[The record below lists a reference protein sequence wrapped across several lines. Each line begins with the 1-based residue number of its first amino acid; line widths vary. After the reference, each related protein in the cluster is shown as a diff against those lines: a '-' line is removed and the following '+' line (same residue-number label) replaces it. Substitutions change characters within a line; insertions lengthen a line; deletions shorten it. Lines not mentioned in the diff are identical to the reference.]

1 MSRSIALLVGTRKG
15 LYVFRSDASRATWE
29 ASEPYAELAPVYH
42 ASFDPRD
49 GVSMYLAV
57 NASWGG
63 PRIEVS
69 RDRGRTWKA
78 VANPAFPAGGDRAF
92 SRTWHI
98 EPGHAKEPNVVWA
111 GTEPA
116 ALFRSDDRG
125 ESWSLVRSL
134 DDQPTRAQWAPGFG
148 GMGLH
153 SIAID
158 AADPRRMSV
167 GVSVGGVYTTT
178 DGAAT
183 WATDNEG
190 IEYMFPDAPAGSVAH
205 CIHKLLAHPRDAGL
219 RFMKVHEHVYWR
231 EQSATS
237 WTQVTAGL
245 PDAFGFAAAIHP
257 RDAATAFVIPLA
269 GRQRLAPPP
278 GIAVWRTRDRGRSWE
293 RRTTGLPA
301 APLEVLREGLATD
314 RLDPLG
320 LYFGTAN
327 GEVWASRD
335 EGDSWTRVAQY
346 LPYVLS
352 VHAATIPD

>member
-1 MSRSIALLVGTRKG
+1 MSGSVALLVGTRKG
-15 LYVFRSDASRATWE
+15 LYIFRADESRERWE
-29 ASEPYAELAPVYH
+29 ADGPYAERTPVYH
-42 ASFDPRD
+42 ATFDPRD
-49 GVSMYLAV
+49 GTSIYLAA
-57 NASWGG
+57 NATWGG

-69 RDRGRTWKA
+69 RDRGRSWNA
-78 VANPAFPAGGDRAF
+78 VANPAFPASGDRTFA
-92 SRTWHI
+92 RTWHI
-98 EPGHAKEPNVVWA
+98 EPGHPKEPDVMWA

-125 ESWSLVRSL
+125 ESWSLARSL
-134 DDQPTRAQWAPGFG
+134 DDHPTRSQWTPGFG

-178 DGAAT
+178 DGGDT
-183 WATDNEG
+183 WSPDNEG
-190 IEYMFPDAPAGSVAH
+190 IEYLFPDPPAGSVEH
-205 CIHKLLAHPRDAGL
+205 CIHKLLAHPDRAGL

-231 EQSATS
+231 EREATA
-237 WTQVTAGL
+237 WRQVTAGL
-245 PDAFGFAAAIHP
+245 PHAFGFAAALHP
-257 RDAATAFVIPLA
+257 HDDATAYVIPLDA
-269 GRQRLAPPP
+269 RQRLAPPP
-278 GIAVWRTRDRGRSWE
+278 GIAVWRTRDRGLTWE
-293 RRTTGLPA
+293 RKATGLPP
-301 APLEVLREGLATD
+301 APLEVLREGLSTD
-314 RLDPLG
+314 RLDPVG

-335 EGDSWTRVAQY
+335 EGDSWSSVARY